1 MPAAAVIPAPVAY
14 IKVVAVKK
22 LVVRTRVRG
31 RSRGPGAAAPSS
43 VVDFGRPFAFP
54 ALSAGVDCH
63 VHPPRGP
70 AGENLC
76 ADDVRGRSGRSR
88 VGAREKGGG
97 NQGGVGGFCLRA
109 SLALFPPPSVPS
121 RSPPRL
127 VFVSSRCRVMF
138 RRARV
143 FAVGRFLLQGC
154 S

>member
-70 AGENLC
+70 AGENLLLGW
-76 ADDVRGRSGRSR
+76 RPGRSKGVRIGPSGPLRSSSSRSR
-88 VGAREKGGG
+88 R
-97 NQGGVGGFCLRA
+97 RA
-109 SLALFPPPSVPS
+109 
-121 RSPPRL
+121 
-127 VFVSSRCRVMF
+127 MF